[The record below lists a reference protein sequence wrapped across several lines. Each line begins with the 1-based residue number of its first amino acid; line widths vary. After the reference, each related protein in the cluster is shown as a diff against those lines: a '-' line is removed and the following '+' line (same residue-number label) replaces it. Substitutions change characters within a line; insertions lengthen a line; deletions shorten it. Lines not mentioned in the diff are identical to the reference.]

1 RREPADDRQVRV
13 DGAGLPGPGHARA
26 RHQREGLEGHP
37 RRVRP
42 PLRDRRA
49 PRRSQRLIERE
60 FEIKNKLGLHARAA
74 AKLVH
79 VAARFS
85 SDIKIRKGDEEVDGK
100 SILGILLLAAG
111 RGTIITIKANG
122 DDEAEAVE
130 AIEKLIDA
138 KFDEVE

>member
-1 RREPADDRQVRV
+1 M
-13 DGAGLPGPGHARA
+13 
-26 RHQREGLEGHP
+26 
-37 RRVRP
+37 
-42 PLRDRRA
+42 
-49 PRRSQRLIERE
+49 IEHDI
-60 FEIKNKLGLHARAA
+60 EIKNKLGLHARAA

-79 VAARFS
+79 CAARFR

-122 DDEAEAVE
+122 EDEAEAVQ
-130 AIEKLIDA
+130 AIEALIDA

>member
-1 RREPADDRQVRV
+1 MTE
-13 DGAGLPGPGHARA
+13 
-26 RHQREGLEGHP
+26 
-37 RRVRP
+37 
-42 PLRDRRA
+42 RD
-49 PRRSQRLIERE
+49 I
-60 FEIKNKLGLHARAA
+60 EIKNKLGLHARAA

-79 VAARFS
+79 VAAKFK

-111 RGTIITIKANG
+111 RGSTIKVRADG
-122 DDEAEAVE
+122 PDERDALD